1 MSYYL
6 FLDSSNTSLAVGVSN
21 EDKVLASTEYE
32 CWQSQSEHMI
42 PEIDKM
48 LTSLNVSKDQIS
60 RVYVCIGPGS
70 YTGVR
75 IALTIAK
82 VMATSLGC
90 EIYPVNSLHAEKD
103 CSSPSICLINARSG
117 RSYFAVYE
125 GEKELEKCSIKTN
138 DEVKEY
144 IQNHPSYTICGDTK
158 YLGIEGKKSSIV
170 EQMFSLK
177 DSLEKCENPMGLKP
191 LYMKD

>member
-6 FLDSSNTSLAVGVSN
+6 FLDSSNTSLAVGVSS
-21 EDKVLASTEYE
+21 EEKLLSSTEYE

-42 PEIDKM
+42 PEIDNL
-48 LTSLNVSKDQIS
+48 LTSLNVSKDEIS
-60 RVYVCIGPGS
+60 RVYVGIGPGS

-82 VMATSLGC
+82 VMATALKC
-90 EIYPVNSLHAEKD
+90 DVYPINSLQAQKD
-103 CSSPSICLINARSG
+103 CKNPSICLINARSG

-125 GEKELEKCSIKTN
+125 DEKELEKCSIKAN
-138 DEVKEY
+138 EEVLEY
-144 IQNHPSYTICGDTK
+144 IKNHPEYSICGECK
-158 YLGIEGKKSSIV
+158 YLGIQGIKNSLV
-170 EQMFSLK
+170 EQMFSIRNK
-177 DSLEKCENPMGLKP
+177 VTKCDNPMGLKP